1 MNSLQTLLEFL
12 NEIERCKISYR
23 IEHNRDEAL
32 MVLIA
37 VPGERWEVEFFA
49 DGRIE
54 FESFSDSSG
63 VRATTANELLGR
75 LIPHSS

>member
-1 MNSLQTLLEFL
+1 
-12 NEIERCKISYR
+12 
-23 IEHNRDEAL
+23 

-63 VRATTANELLGR
+63 VRATMANELLGR